1 MELTF
6 KTYSQL
12 TIFSLKDWVFEMKY
26 FRERKLSMI
35 QANKLVINLS
45 SSAVYF
51 VYGREWWWHWTSH
64 RCRSQGRT
72 LVARSGWEWCQSQT
86 PVLCGRPFVVFSPQ
100 HQLHLS
106 CPIPLLS
113 ASTNLI
119 LKNDFNLYS
128 CAKENLSVVYVYVF
142 VRAVKTQGPVNFLYR
157 SNPSG
162 LSSLQGPYHTT
173 GGTVKPR

>member
-1 MELTF
+1 MAE
-6 KTYSQL
+6 
-12 TIFSLKDWVFEMKY
+12 
-26 FRERKLSMI
+26 
-35 QANKLVINLS
+35 
-45 SSAVYF
+45 
-51 VYGREWWWHWTSH
+51 
-64 RCRSQGRT
+64 
-72 LVARSGWEWCQSQT
+72 SGDDT
-86 PVLCGRPFVVFSPQ
+86 GRPTDVAHKDAHWWRDQGGNGASRKHLCYVAVCLLFFSPQ

-128 CAKENLSVVYVYVF
+128 CAKEKENLSVVYVYVF